1 MRFTDKVVFVTG
13 SSRGLG
19 AYLVYAFAKE
29 GARVV
34 INYNKSYEDAVSLKK
49 KIEEFGSC
57 MLVCGDVSLEED
69 VSRMTQEIISSYGK
83 IDILVNNAGISKD
96 SLFDLKDVSSFR
108 KVLDVNLIG
117 TYLVS
122 KYVGKIMLE
131 NKSGKIINISSD
143 NGIDRYY
150 PESCDYDAS
159 KAGVISLTHNMAR
172 FYAPYVNVNCVC
184 PGWMNTDMNKDMDD
198 SYKKGICDKILLGRF
213 GEVSEISNLV
223 LFLASDDASYVN
235 DSIIKVNG
243 GINNE

>member
-1 MRFTDKVVFVTG
+1 MRFSNKVVFVTG

-29 GARVV
+29 GANVV

-49 KIEEFGSC
+49 KIDEFGSC

-69 VSRMTQEIISSYGK
+69 VSRMTQEIISCYGK
-83 IDILVNNAGISKD
+83 IDILVNNAGICND
-96 SLFDLKDVSSFR
+96 SLFDLKNVSSFR

-122 KYVGKIMLE
+122 KYIGKIMLE

-184 PGWMNTDMNKDMDD
+184 PGWMNTDMNKNMDD
-198 SYKKGICDKILLGRF
+198 SYKKGICNKILLGRF

>member
-1 MRFTDKVVFVTG
+1 MRFADKVVFVTG

-29 GARVV
+29 GASVV
-34 INYNKSYEDAVSLKK
+34 INYNKSYEDAVFLKK

-83 IDILVNNAGISKD
+83 IDILVNNAGISND

-122 KYVGKIMLE
+122 KYVGKIMLD

-184 PGWMNTDMNKDMDD
+184 PGWMDTDMNKDMDD

>member
-29 GARVV
+29 GASVV

-122 KYVGKIMLE
+122 KYVGKSMLE

-159 KAGVISLTHNMAR
+159 KAGVISLNHNMAR

>member
-1 MRFTDKVVFVTG
+1 MRFADKVVFVTG

-29 GARVV
+29 GASVV
-34 INYNKSYEDAVSLKK
+34 INYNKSYEDAVFLKK

-69 VSRMTQEIISSYGK
+69 VSRMTQEIISCYGK
-83 IDILVNNAGISKD
+83 IDILVNNAGICND
-96 SLFDLKDVSSFR
+96 SLFDLKNVSSFR

-122 KYVGKIMLE
+122 KYIGKIMLE

-184 PGWMNTDMNKDMDD
+184 PGWMNTDMNKNMDD
-198 SYKKGICDKILLGRF
+198 SYKKGICNKILLGRF

>member
-1 MRFTDKVVFVTG
+1 MRFSNKVVFVTG

-19 AYLVYAFAKE
+19 AYLAYAFAKE
-29 GARVV
+29 GANVV

-49 KIEEFGSC
+49 KIDEFGSC

-69 VSRMTQEIISSYGK
+69 VSRMTQEIISCYGK
-83 IDILVNNAGISKD
+83 IDILVNNAGICND
-96 SLFDLKDVSSFR
+96 SLFDLKNVSSFR

-122 KYVGKIMLE
+122 KYIGKIMLE

-143 NGIDRYY
+143 NGIDRYN

-184 PGWMNTDMNKDMDD
+184 PGWMNTDMNKNMDD
-198 SYKKGICDKILLGRF
+198 SYKKGICNKILLGRF

>member
-1 MRFTDKVVFVTG
+1 
-13 SSRGLG
+13 
-19 AYLVYAFAKE
+19 
-29 GARVV
+29 
-34 INYNKSYEDAVSLKK
+34 
-49 KIEEFGSC
+49 
-57 MLVCGDVSLEED
+57 
-69 VSRMTQEIISSYGK
+69 MTQEIISCYGK
-83 IDILVNNAGISKD
+83 IDILVNNAGICND
-96 SLFDLKDVSSFR
+96 SLFDLKNVSSFR

-122 KYVGKIMLE
+122 KYIGKIMLE

-184 PGWMNTDMNKDMDD
+184 PGWMNTDMNKNMDD
-198 SYKKGICDKILLGRF
+198 SYKKGICNKILLGRF

>member
-1 MRFTDKVVFVTG
+1 MRFANKVVFVTG

-29 GARVV
+29 GASVV
-34 INYNKSYEDAVSLKK
+34 INYNKSYEDAVFLKK

-83 IDILVNNAGISKD
+83 IDILVNNAGISND

-184 PGWMNTDMNKDMDD
+184 PGWMDTDMNKDMDD
-198 SYKKGICDKILLGRF
+198 SYKRGICDKILLGRF